1 MNSSSQSNYNNYT
14 LEILNLK
21 IESDSFILKASKSK
35 ELTLDHYSQIES
47 NYENKLK
54 KLQQLALNDLSLL
67 DQSQIKLI
75 IKRLEEINGRFDKFW
90 KVYKKWFSQFEKQEF
105 DIYDFK
111 DKLNQYFTVQK
122 SSLNII
128 SKNTFFQLHDAVMFK
143 QGSLLGLIEQV
154 SQLIGL
160 KKSSREGPTKQAI
173 GLFCQLINATGIITR
188 GGSMSKETYCKKV
201 CESYGI
207 HFTLKVRQHLEDGDL
222 NIYGNSKY
230 IREIKDIILPKID
243 QATRDRITEYLDNK
257 SKRKY

>member
-35 ELTLDHYSQIES
+35 ELTLDHNSQIES

-67 DQSQIKLI
+67 DQSQIKLV

-111 DKLNQYFTVQK
+111 GKLNQYFTVQK

-128 SKNTFFQLHDAVMFK
+128 SKNTFFQLHDAVVFK

-154 SQLIGL
+154 RQLIGL
-160 KKSSREGPTKQAI
+160 KKPLREGPTKQAI
-173 GLFCQLINATGIITR
+173 GLFCQLINATEIITR
-188 GGSMSKETYCKKV
+188 GGSMSKATYCEKV

-207 HFTLKVRQHLEDGDL
+207 HFTLKVRQHLGDGNL
-222 NIYGNSKY
+222 NIYRNAKY

-243 QATRDRITEYLDNK
+243 QTARDRITEYLASK
-257 SKRKY
+257 SKRKS

>member
-21 IESDSFILKASKSK
+21 IETDSFILKASKSK

-154 SQLIGL
+154 SQLVDL

-173 GLFCQLINATGIITR
+173 GLFCQLVNHSNLIKQGERTNAQYCIQVCQHFNLEYTDNVRQNYKLSEPELIKSSKSLLIV
-188 GGSMSKETYCKKV
+188 KET
-201 CESYGI
+201 
-207 HFTLKVRQHLEDGDL
+207 
-222 NIYGNSKY
+222 
-230 IREIKDIILPKID
+230 ILPSID
-243 QATRDRITEYLDNK
+243 
-257 SKRKY
+257 RKYSERIYQYIDSKKK